1 MITRHFNNTANKMSR
16 TEDFEKCNKEV
27 ILKIIENLKE
37 NDEVRYEIS
46 KQANNLMSTVYNI
59 YVKFKN
65 RTKDRSEEF
74 SIILKKPTQF
84 EFLRQIIRSDVQF
97 HNEIIFYSMYAQ
109 PNENFAK
116 CFYVDER
123 PPADSVIA
131 LENVN
136 GQGYYSCAWPCKFDT
151 PLEYTLAAMREIGRF
166 HGKGY
171 AMKELQREKFFAIVE
186 QLREIKYDRMLNK
199 KNILFLNL
207 TATRA
212 VEYLRNQ
219 GYDTAFCDKTEAL
232 LSNAFD
238 EVMMKT
244 VESREPLSTL
254 CHGDFTLDNILF
266 KMENDGQYRA
276 LLIDFAFFRY
286 TTPVVDLS
294 TYLCLSCSNEVR
306 KDKFFEI
313 MRAYHD
319 ALKEYLLEADIWD
332 SKKYSYDALLDDYKR
347 GSLFGFVIASYYLPI
362 LMGYVKKRNIKR
374 IEEFESEEAAIQNK
388 QLGGDK
394 ISKILADMLLHL
406 RDLGCLQYFS
416 Q

>member
-1 MITRHFNNTANKMSR
+1 MFH
-16 TEDFEKCNKEV
+16 TEDVKKWNKEV

-37 NDEVRYEIS
+37 NVDEARYEIS
-46 KQANNLMSTVYNI
+46 KQTGNVMSIIYNI
-59 YVKFKN
+59 CVKFKN
-65 RTKDRSEEF
+65 RTKDQSEEF

-84 EFLRQIIRSDVQF
+84 EFLRQTIRSDVQF
-97 HNEIIFYSMYAQ
+97 HNEILFYRMYAQ

-116 CFYVDER
+116 CFYIDER
-123 PPADSVIA
+123 PPFDSVIA

-136 GQGYYSCAWPCKFDT
+136 EQGYYSCACPCKTNT

-171 AMKELQREKFFAIVE
+171 VMKELQREKFFAIVE
-186 QLREIKYDRMLNK
+186 QLQEIKYDKMLDENR
-199 KNILFLNL
+199 IIFLNL

-219 GYDTAFCDKTEAL
+219 GYDTAFCDRMEAL

-238 EVMMKT
+238 KVMMKT

-254 CHGDFTLDNILF
+254 CHGDFVLDNILF
-266 KMENDGQYRA
+266 KTENGQHRA
-276 LLIDFAFFRY
+276 ILIDFACLRY
-286 TTPVVDLS
+286 STPVVDLS
-294 TYLCLSCSNEVR
+294 TYLYLSCSNEVR

-313 MRAYHD
+313 IRAYHD
-319 ALKEYLLEADIWD
+319 ALKEYLLEANIWD
-332 SKKYSYDALLDDYKR
+332 SEKYSYDALLDDYKI
-347 GSLFGFVIASYYLPI
+347 GGLFGFVIASFYLPI
-362 LMGYVKKRNIKR
+362 LMGYVIKGHLTC
-374 IEEFESEEAAIQNK
+374 INEFENEETAKQNK

-406 RDLGCLQYFS
+406 RDLGCVE
-416 Q
+416 

>member
-1 MITRHFNNTANKMSR
+1 MFH
-16 TEDFEKCNKEV
+16 TEDVKKWNKEV

-37 NDEVRYEIS
+37 NVDEAQYEIS
-46 KQANNLMSTVYNI
+46 KQTGNIMSTVYNI
-59 YVKFKN
+59 CVKFKN
-65 RTKDRSEEF
+65 RTKNHSEEF
-74 SIILKKPTQF
+74 SMILKKSTQL
-84 EFLRQIIRSDVQF
+84 EFLRQTIRSDVQF
-97 HNEIIFYSMYAQ
+97 HNEILFYRMYAQ

-116 CFYVDER
+116 CFYIER
-123 PPADSVIA
+123 SPFDSIIA

-136 GQGYYSCAWPCKFDT
+136 EQGYYSCAHPCKYNT

-171 AMKELQREKFFAIVE
+171 VMKELQREKFFAIVE
-186 QLREIKYDRMLNK
+186 QLQEIKYDRMINE
-199 KNILFLNL
+199 NRIIYLNL

-219 GYDTAFCDKTEAL
+219 GYDTAFCDKAEAL

-238 EVMMKT
+238 KVMMKT

-254 CHGDFTLDNILF
+254 CHGDFVLDNILF
-266 KMENDGQYRA
+266 KMENNGQYRA
-276 LLIDFAFFRY
+276 ILIDFAFLRY

-313 MRAYHD
+313 IRAYHD
-319 ALKEYLLEADIWD
+319 ALKEYLLEANIWD
-332 SKKYSYDALLDDYKR
+332 SEKYSYEALLDDYKR
-347 GSLFGFVIASYYLPI
+347 GGLFGFVIASSYLPI
-362 LMGYVKKRNIKR
+362 LMGYFKKENLTCIN
-374 IEEFESEEAAIQNK
+374 EFENEETAKQNK

-406 RDLGCLQYFS
+406 RDFGCLEQFS
-416 Q
+416 L

>member
-1 MITRHFNNTANKMSR
+1 MSH
-16 TEDFEKCNKEV
+16 TEDVKKWNKEI

-37 NDEVRYEIS
+37 NIDEARYEIS
-46 KQANNLMSTVYNI
+46 KQTGNLMSTVYNI
-59 YVKFKN
+59 CVKFKN
-65 RTKDRSEEF
+65 RTKNQSEKF
-74 SIILKKPTQF
+74 SIILKKPTQL

-97 HNEIIFYSMYAQ
+97 HNEILFYRMYVQ

-116 CFYVDER
+116 CFYIDER
-123 PPADSVIA
+123 PPVDSVIA

-136 GQGYYSCAWPCKFDT
+136 EQGYYSCASPCKYDT

-171 AMKELQREKFFAIVE
+171 VMKELHREKFFAIVE
-186 QLREIKYDRMLNK
+186 QLQEIKYDRMVDENR
-199 KNILFLNL
+199 IIYLNL

-238 EVMMKT
+238 KVMMKT

-254 CHGDFTLDNILF
+254 CHGDFVLDNILF
-266 KMENDGQYRA
+266 KTENDGQYRA
-276 LLIDFAFFRY
+276 ILIDFAFLRY

-294 TYLCLSCSNEVR
+294 TYFCLSCSNEVR

-313 MRAYHD
+313 IQAYHD
-319 ALKEYLLEADIWD
+319 ALKEYLLEANIWD
-332 SKKYSYDALLDDYKR
+332 SEKYSYDALLDDYKR
-347 GSLFGFVIASYYLPI
+347 GSLFGFVIASSYLPV
-362 LMGYVKKRNIKR
+362 LMGYLKKGNLTCIN
-374 IEEFESEEAAIQNK
+374 EFETEETARQNK

-406 RDLGCLQYFS
+406 KDLGCLEYFS
-416 Q
+416 

>member
-1 MITRHFNNTANKMSR
+1 
-16 TEDFEKCNKEV
+16 
-27 ILKIIENLKE
+27 
-37 NDEVRYEIS
+37 
-46 KQANNLMSTVYNI
+46 
-59 YVKFKN
+59 
-65 RTKDRSEEF
+65 
-74 SIILKKPTQF
+74 
-84 EFLRQIIRSDVQF
+84 
-97 HNEIIFYSMYAQ
+97 MYAQ

-116 CFYVDER
+116 CFYIDER
-123 PPADSVIA
+123 PPFDSIIA

-136 GQGYYSCAWPCKFDT
+136 EQGYYSCTYPCKYNT

-171 AMKELQREKFFAIVE
+171 VMKELQREKFFAIVE
-186 QLREIKYDRMLNK
+186 QLQEIKYDRMINE
-199 KNILFLNL
+199 NRIIFLNL

-238 EVMMKT
+238 KVMMKA

-254 CHGDFTLDNILF
+254 CHGDFVLDNILF
-266 KMENDGQYRA
+266 KMENNGQYRA
-276 LLIDFAFFRY
+276 ILIDFAFLRY

-313 MRAYHD
+313 IRAYHD
-319 ALKEYLLEADIWD
+319 ALKEYLLEANIWD
-332 SKKYSYDALLDDYKR
+332 SEKYSYEALLDDYKR
-347 GSLFGFVIASYYLPI
+347 DGLFGFVIASSYLPI
-362 LMGYVKKRNIKR
+362 LMGYLKKGNLTCIN
-374 IEEFESEEAAIQNK
+374 EFENEERAKQNK
-388 QLGGDK
+388 QLGGNK

-406 RDLGCLQYFS
+406 RDLGCLE
-416 Q
+416 

>member
-1 MITRHFNNTANKMSR
+1 MSH
-16 TEDFEKCNKEV
+16 TEDIKKWNKEV
-27 ILKIIENLKE
+27 ILKIIENLRE
-37 NDEVRYEIS
+37 NVDEIRYEIS
-46 KQANNLMSTVYNI
+46 KQTGNLMSTVYNVF
-59 YVKFKN
+59 VKFKN
-65 RTKDRSEEF
+65 RTKDQSEEF
-74 SIILKKPTQF
+74 SIILKKPTQL

-97 HNEIIFYSMYAQ
+97 HNEILFYRMYAQ

-116 CFYVDER
+116 CFYIDER
-123 PPADSVIA
+123 PPVDSVIA

-136 GQGYYSCAWPCKFDT
+136 EQGYYSCAYPCKYNT

-171 AMKELQREKFFAIVE
+171 AMKELQRENFFAIVE
-186 QLREIKYDRMLNK
+186 QLQEIKYDRNQ
-199 KNILFLNL
+199 NENCIIFLNL

-238 EVMMKT
+238 EVMIKT
-244 VESREPLSTL
+244 VKSREPLSTL
-254 CHGDFTLDNILF
+254 CHGDFILDNILF

-276 LLIDFAFFRY
+276 MLIDFAFLRY
-286 TTPVVDLS
+286 ATPVVDLS
-294 TYLCLSCSNEVR
+294 TYLCLSCSNEIR

-313 MRAYHD
+313 VRVYHD
-319 ALKEYLLEADIWD
+319 ALKEYLLEANIWD
-332 SKKYSYDALLDDYKR
+332 SEKYSYDALLDDYKR
-347 GSLFGFVIASYYLPI
+347 GGLFGFVIASFYLPV
-362 LMGYVKKRNIKR
+362 LMGYLKKGNLTCAN
-374 IEEFESEEAAIQNK
+374 EFENEETARQNK

-406 RDLGCLQYFS
+406 RDLGCLEYFS
-416 Q
+416 